1 MPPHV
6 RREASVDPCLHDVGE
21 GAAGGSS
28 VGGVTGLAGEDQE
41 DAALVVND
49 R

>member
-1 MPPHV
+1 MPAHV
-6 RREASVDPCLHDVGE
+6 RREASVVPCPHDVGE
-21 GAAGGSS
+21 DA

-41 DAALVVND
+41 DAALVVDD